1 MELDQFIIPWLV
13 FFFILITFLFDVVL
27 ILQAEILCWSL
38 MGVKGIMPLD
48 GKEKWSLRLK
58 LEF

>member
-1 MELDQFIIPWLV
+1 MELDQLIIPWLV

-27 ILQAEILCWSL
+27 IFRAEILCWSL
-38 MGVKGIMPLD
+38 MGVKRIMPLD
-48 GKEKWSLRLK
+48 GKEWSLRLK